1 MPFVTLKC
9 DASIPER
16 GRHTYLTDP
25 EQPVIPVCNVRTV
38 PGDMTERGCA
48 FAGCRGVV
56 GGPGIE
62 VLCAFNGDA
71 TVSPLAAAPRAEL
84 NLVHCRKVGEPLARG
99 LANLA
104 AEAAALLA
112 SPVWSKTERRK
123 SFAPPPSLVRAP
135 LPFPAQLPELRPGAP
150 AGSPAMQYQLS
161 LL

>member
-16 GRHTYLTDP
+16 GRHTYFTDP

-38 PGDMTERGCA
+38 AGDMTERGCA

-71 TVSPLAAAPRAEL
+71 TVSSLAAAPRAEL
-84 NLVHCRKVGEPLARG
+84 NLVHCRKVGEPLAQG
-99 LANLA
+99 LADCYGQARVVEDREEEELCP
-104 AEAAALLA
+104 AL
-112 SPVWSKTERRK
+112 K
-123 SFAPPPSLVRAP
+123 SGPCT
-135 LPFPAQLPELRPGAP
+135 PAFPGAT
-150 AGSPAMQYQLS
+150 AGVTAGCTCR
-161 LL
+161 